1 MSELAV
7 DKVIPV
13 GNVGSDPDV
22 KSGGKLMAN
31 FSAAVNESLRRAAEK
46 GRHGAS
52 SFAACAGISSQK
64 WWRIRSQKSQGLH

>member
-22 KSGGKLMAN
+22 KFTSGGKLMAN
-31 FSAAVNESLRRAAEK
+31 FSVAVNESLRRAAEK
-46 GRHGAS
+46 GRHGAG
-52 SFAACAGISSQK
+52 SFAACAGISSRK
-64 WWRIRSQKSQGLH
+64 WLANT